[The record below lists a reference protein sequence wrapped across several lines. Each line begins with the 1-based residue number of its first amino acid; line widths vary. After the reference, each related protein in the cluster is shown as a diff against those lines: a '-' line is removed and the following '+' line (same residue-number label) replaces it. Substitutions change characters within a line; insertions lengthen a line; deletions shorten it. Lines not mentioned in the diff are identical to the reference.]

1 MAINVEILSIKK
13 TDNLDITNV
22 VTTVSYRLSK
32 ELNGK
37 VANID
42 GEANLDF
49 TSVTEENYIPMS
61 GLTETIVKDWVL
73 GCIGDRIISIEEYLD
88 DELTP
93 QEEQTKIV
101 STEINL
107 PWETN

>member
-1 MAINVEILSIKK
+1 MAINVEVKSIKK
-13 TDNLDITNV
+13 TDNLGISNV

-49 TSVTEENYIPMS
+49 TSVTEENYIPIS

-73 GCIGDRIISIEEYLD
+73 SCIGDRILSIEEYLD
-88 DELTP
+88 AELTP

-101 STEINL
+101 STEVDL
-107 PWETN
+107 PWNI